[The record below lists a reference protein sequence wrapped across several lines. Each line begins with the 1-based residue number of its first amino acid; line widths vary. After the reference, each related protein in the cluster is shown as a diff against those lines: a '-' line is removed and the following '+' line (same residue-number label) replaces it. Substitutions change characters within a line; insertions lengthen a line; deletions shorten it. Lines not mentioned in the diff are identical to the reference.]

1 MSVQKHHGSLSSYI
15 IGFVLSIALTLAAY
29 FTVTENLVSGWT
41 LMFILIELAVVQLMV
56 QLFLFL
62 HLGRENRP
70 WWNLQMFLFAVLV
83 VGIVVIGS
91 IWIMK
96 NLDYNTHEMK
106 PQETNEYIFEEE
118 QIRR

>member
-1 MSVQKHHGSLSSYI
+1 MSSQKFHGNVTSYVT
-15 IGFVLSIALTLAAY
+15 GFVLSILLTLAAY
-29 FTVTENLVSGWT
+29 FTVVEGLLSGWE
-41 LMFILIELAVVQLMV
+41 LMFVLIELAVVQLMV

-62 HLGRENRP
+62 HVGREKRP
-70 WWNLQMFLFAVLV
+70 WWNLQMLLFAIVV

-96 NLDYNTHEMK
+96 NLDYNMHDMG

-118 QIRR
+118 RIRR

>member
-1 MSVQKHHGSLSSYI
+1 MSEHKFHGSVSTYI
-15 IGFVLSIALTLAAY
+15 IGFILSIFLTLAAY
-29 FTVTENLVSGWT
+29 FTVVEDLLSGWV

-62 HLGRENRP
+62 HLGREKRP
-70 WWNLQMFLFAVLV
+70 MWNLQMLLFAVLV

-96 NLDYNTHEMK
+96 NLDYNMHDMK

-118 QIRR
+118 RIRR